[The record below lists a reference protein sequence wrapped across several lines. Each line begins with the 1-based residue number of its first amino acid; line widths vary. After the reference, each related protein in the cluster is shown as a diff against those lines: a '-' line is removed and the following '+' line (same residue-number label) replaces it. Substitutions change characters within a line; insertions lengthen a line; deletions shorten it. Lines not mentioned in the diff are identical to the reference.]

1 MMRTIDRVLLL
12 RKVRVE
18 LGNLRDGIITQF
30 LDLNDRLA
38 TARDIVLAVRAEV
51 IAARGGHPSID
62 DRLDAIEAQLP
73 PTP

>member
-1 MMRTIDRVLLL
+1 MRTNDRVLLL
-12 RKVRVE
+12 RKIRTG
-18 LGNLRDGIITQF
+18 LTDLRDGIITQF

-51 IAARGGHPSID
+51 IAARGTHSSID